1 MLKETD
7 TSVSTENDHDERYS
21 SDHKCK
27 PFVYASK
34 QELVPQPA

>member
-7 TSVSTENDHDERYS
+7 TSVSTENDHERYS